1 MSDSDI
7 GVPALDA
14 SMADMEEAGGKFEL
28 SPENSGDARD
38 TSTGSG
44 LLFFMFIR
52 PPPYTCLGI
61 AWLTQGGVVYYFSC
75 L

>member
-28 SPENSGDARD
+28 SPEKSGVARD

-44 LLFFMFIR
+44 LL
-52 PPPYTCLGI
+52 C
-61 AWLTQGGVVYYFSC
+61 SC